1 MNLPPSKIPAKRCWR
16 CRGEPLAFR
25 YRLEILLRLQR
36 SVEHQEE
43 NRLLACAARI
53 ASLKNELQQ
62 WEEARLTRRN
72 NVWADLEKG
81 APGTF
86 LQFAALWDRAVS
98 LHEKEILE
106 KLHAAEKA
114 REEQLHVYR
123 AARRK
128 REVLESLRHREETTH
143 NSELLRRIQRELD
156 DAHLE
161 QSAYREPG

>member
-1 MNLPPSKIPAKRCWR
+1 LLRSKILAKHYWR

-43 NRLLACAARI
+43 NRLMACAARV
-53 ASLKNELQQ
+53 ASLKNELQD
-62 WEEARLTRRN
+62 WEEARLARRAS
-72 NVWADLEKG
+72 VWADLEKG
-81 APGTF
+81 APGTV

-114 REEQLHVYR
+114 REEQLTVYR

-128 REVLESLRHREETTH
+128 REVLESLRQREETTH
-143 NSELLRRIQRELD
+143 NSELLRRIQRDLD
-156 DAHLE
+156 EAHLA
-161 QSAYREPG
+161 QTAYSEPG